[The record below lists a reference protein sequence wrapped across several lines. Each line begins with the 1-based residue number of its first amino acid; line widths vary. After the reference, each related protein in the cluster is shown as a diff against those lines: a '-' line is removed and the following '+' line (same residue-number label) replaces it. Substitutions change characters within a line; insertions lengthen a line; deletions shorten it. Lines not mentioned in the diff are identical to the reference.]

1 MKFKNM
7 CRKFG
12 ALALVSAMCVASLAG
27 CGSSSDLSD
36 DSSSSSDSSGSSDS
50 SSDESGS
57 GDYTIDVVFK
67 TTSNEYTKY
76 LMAGCQAAAD
86 DLGVSIDMKGATSE
100 TAYDEQQNMIETDLA
115 SGKYDALIVAPLQ
128 GDLVATLIQ
137 NVDIPVFAIDT
148 DFDSDKK
155 VALIGC
161 GQQDAAKMGAEAA
174 YEAAKEAGWDEVNLV
189 CLAGVQG
196 DSTAEARKNGYQEG
210 VEESGGTFLED
221 EVQYTDAVADKAV
234 NCMEAIMQNHPE
246 GVAIVAC
253 HNDDCA
259 IAAAR
264 AAKDNEAFKNTIF
277 LGFDGISSAC
287 QSILDGEETMTIAQN
302 PYDQGYAAIE
312 TAVKKLKGEEVDS
325 FINTQAEI
333 VTKENAQENLEKMNA
348 YLEGLDTTDSAS

>member
-36 DSSSSSDSSGSSDS
+36 ASSSSSDSSGSSDS

-312 TAVKKLKGEEVDS
+312 TAVKKLNGEEVDS